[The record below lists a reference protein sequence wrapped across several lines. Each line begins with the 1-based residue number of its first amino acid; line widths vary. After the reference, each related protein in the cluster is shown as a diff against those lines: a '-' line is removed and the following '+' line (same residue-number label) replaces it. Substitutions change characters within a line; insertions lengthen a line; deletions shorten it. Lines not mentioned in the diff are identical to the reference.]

1 MRILHVIPSLLPG
14 GAERLITEWATYLR
28 RAGHEVELCT
38 IYTGG
43 PFVAQLERAGVA
55 VHNLAFDPGI
65 EQFRLRRKYDLR
77 ILPALA
83 RRIRDG
89 KFQIVHAHLFPALLF
104 AALTSFLAPDQPYV
118 YSEHSQHN
126 RRRRSRILRVL
137 DWCLYYRYARILPVG
152 HEVAKALCAWLPG
165 LTRKVQVI
173 PNAIDPAH
181 FQTTDGEVEAL
192 RRELTIT
199 QDEKVVLFVGRLE
212 HEKGPDLL
220 VEALSH
226 LHPSLDEENSRIR
239 VVLAGDGRLKKAL
252 QERCSTLPRAGMVT
266 FLGYR
271 QDIPALLGLADLV
284 VLPSRSEGLPMTV
297 LETMAAG
304 KPLLATSVGSIP
316 EVIEHGV
323 SGWVVPPGSPAAL
336 AQGIRHLLGSPDLR
350 KRLSDRALNVLQ
362 ERYTLEV
369 TMPTLL
375 EAYASVM

>member
-1 MRILHVIPSLLPG
+1 PSLLPG

-83 RRIRDG
+83 RRVRDG

-137 DWCLYYRYARILPVG
+137 DWCLYHRYARILPVG

-165 LTRKVQVI
+165 LT
-173 PNAIDPAH
+173 
-181 FQTTDGEVEAL
+181 
-192 RRELTIT
+192 
-199 QDEKVVLFVGRLE
+199 
-212 HEKGPDLL
+212 
-220 VEALSH
+220 
-226 LHPSLDEENSRIR
+226 
-239 VVLAGDGRLKKAL
+239 
-252 QERCSTLPRAGMVT
+252 
-266 FLGYR
+266 
-271 QDIPALLGLADLV
+271 
-284 VLPSRSEGLPMTV
+284 
-297 LETMAAG
+297 
-304 KPLLATSVGSIP
+304 
-316 EVIEHGV
+316 
-323 SGWVVPPGSPAAL
+323 
-336 AQGIRHLLGSPDLR
+336 
-350 KRLSDRALNVLQ
+350 
-362 ERYTLEV
+362 
-369 TMPTLL
+369 
-375 EAYASVM
+375 